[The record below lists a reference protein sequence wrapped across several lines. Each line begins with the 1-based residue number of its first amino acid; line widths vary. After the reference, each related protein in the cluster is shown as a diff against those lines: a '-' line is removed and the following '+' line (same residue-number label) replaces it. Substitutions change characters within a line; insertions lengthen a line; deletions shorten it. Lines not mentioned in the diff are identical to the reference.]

1 MKLDNDAVH
10 IPMKKG
16 RNERLLA
23 VNEIGGR
30 WGFICRLLDFAQ
42 N

>member
-1 MKLDNDAVH
+1 MKLDNDAVP

-16 RNERLLA
+16 RNELLLA

-30 WGFICRLLDFAQ
+30 GRFICRLVDFAQ